1 MRLKQSIALL
11 LCFLLLFS
19 ALAGCGNAEADEQT
33 DDVPD
38 ENGTEAEMDVCLI
51 PEGIDFDAAHKAFAP
66 DTVMIKSGDIVITW
80 AELFVFLFRSV
91 SSLLYTSSEDINWSE
106 EIGEGMTLADMVLDY
121 STEEAISFMLFEY
134 GAKVNNVVLSGDELI
149 PLYEEL
155 DSLIEMYGG
164 RDEFETV
171 LREGSGFYD
180 FNVFERLLLI
190 EFTMGFIM
198 NELYG
203 DDGAGFPDEGVAEYA
218 LQNNYMQAKH
228 ILINREEDDE
238 GSALSEIEE
247 IHKKLTERLDDED
260 FFDFFD
266 ALMREHSEDSGSL
279 ISFPDGYLFQP
290 HDMVPSFSMACA
302 ELEVGQISD
311 IVESDYGYHI
321 ILRLPI
327 DYDAV
332 PIGIASTGYDRTLR
346 QIAVIEDFEL
356 VLQGWQDSLNPE
368 FTPEYLSIDLAAIF
382 LWHSH

>member
-11 LCFLLLFS
+11 LCFMLFFS
-19 ALAGCGNAEADEQT
+19 ALAGCGNTETNEPVDEI
-33 DDVPD
+33 PN
-38 ENGTEAEMDVCLI
+38 ENETEAEIIECEI
-51 PEGIDFDAAHKAFAP
+51 PIGIDFDTAYKAFAP
-66 DTVMIKSGDIVITW
+66 DTIMIKSGDIVVTW

-91 SSLLYTSSEDINWSE
+91 SSLLYTSPEDIDWSE
-106 EIGEGMTLADMVLDY
+106 EIDVGMTLADMVLDY
-121 STEEAISFMLFEY
+121 STEEAMSFMLFEY
-134 GAKVNNVVLSGDELI
+134 GAKVNNVVLSGDDLI

-164 RDEFETV
+164 QDEFATV

-180 FNVFERLLLI
+180 FSVFERLLLI

-203 DDGAGFPDEGVAEYA
+203 DDGADFPDEKVADYA

-228 ILINREEDDE
+228 ILINRTEEDD
-238 GSALSEIEE
+238 GSALKEIEE
-247 IHKKLTERLDDED
+247 IHKKLLERLDDDD

-266 ALMREHSEDSGSL
+266 TLMNEHSEDTGGV

-290 HDMVPSFSMACA
+290 NDMVLSFSMACA
-302 ELEVGQISD
+302 ELDVGQISD
-311 IVESDYGYHI
+311 IVESEYGYHI

-368 FTPEYLSIDLAAIF
+368 FTPEYQSIDLASIF
-382 LWHSH
+382 PWHSH